1 MPGQRSKT
9 EMSDIVTY
17 LFGAA
22 AFMPHGYCLLW
33 RPDLVAIHAI
43 SDGLIAL
50 AYIAIPLM
58 IFDFLRKRPDIQGN
72 SRRIGYL
79 FIAFI
84 LACALTHLTA
94 LATLWWPIY
103 GAQGL
108 IKLVTAAVSVA
119 TAVVVWRVRPMLLAI
134 PSLQDLE
141 RANDMLKAENVEL
154 SDKVGRT
161 RREVKQINER
171 FETALTGSNI
181 SVFTQ
186 DKDLRYTWI
195 HNPRFGRKPEEI
207 LGCTDHDLMPEETAA
222 EMDEVKRQVLE
233 TGETAS
239 TYFAL
244 DSEETGTISLDL
256 IVHPTRNSSGDID
269 GVLCTA
275 IDMTEKSLYEI
286 RLSSLARQL
295 AEANRRFE
303 KALDGSLTTVFEQ
316 DLNLKYVH
324 VVNPSPGFKPDFFIG
339 KSDAEL
345 FPEES
350 QLKLIPA
357 KKKVLE
363 TGESAVIEFD
373 MDMNGVNRSYNMRIE
388 PARDKEGRITGLIG
402 ISIDLTHKRENER
415 QMHLVMRELT
425 HRSKNLLAVIQAMA
439 RQTAARSDNT
449 EDFVESFAA
458 RLQAMAASHDLL
470 VSQSWYGADLKELV
484 LAHLA
489 QSIDPG
495 SPQIEIKGDSHSITA
510 DAAQN
515 LGLALHELT
524 TNAAKYGA
532 LSVLGGKLSV
542 SWTTEDGK
550 IKLVWKESG
559 GPEVVPPKRNGFGKM
574 LLERLVGPALDGDV
588 TIEFAPEGVRC
599 VIEFPVRQANS

>member
-1 MPGQRSKT
+1 
-9 EMSDIVTY
+9 MSEIVSY

-43 SDGLIAL
+43 SDALIAL

-58 IFDFLRKRPDIQGN
+58 IFGFLRKRPDIQGN
-72 SRRIGYL
+72 SRKIGYL

-94 LATLWWPIY
+94 LVTLWWPIY

-108 IKLVTAAVSVA
+108 IKLVTALVSVA

-134 PSLQDLE
+134 PSLKDLE
-141 RANDMLKAENVEL
+141 RANDMLKAENLQL
-154 SDKVGRT
+154 SDKVGRS
-161 RREVKQINER
+161 RREIRRINER

-195 HNPRFGRKPEEI
+195 HNPRFGKEADDVI
-207 LGCTDHDLMPEETAA
+207 GCTDQDLLPEETAA
-222 EMDEVKRQVLE
+222 ELEPVKRQVLE

-256 IVHPTRNSSGDID
+256 IVHPTRDSSGNID

-275 IDMTEKSLYEI
+275 IDMTEKNLYEI
-286 RLSSLARQL
+286 RLASLASQL

-316 DLNLKYVH
+316 DLDLKYIH

-339 KSDAEL
+339 KSDDEL
-345 FPEES
+345 FPEED
-350 QLKLIPA
+350 QLKLIPV

-373 MDMNGVNRSYNMRIE
+373 MDMNGVNRSYNMRME
-388 PARDKEGRITGLIG
+388 PSRDKEGRITGLIG

-495 SPQIEIKGDSHSITA
+495 SPQIEIEGDPHSITA

-542 SWTTEDGK
+542 SWTTVDGR
-550 IKLVWKESG
+550 IRLVWKERG
-559 GPEVVPPKRNGFGKM
+559 GPEVVPPRRNGFGRM

-588 TIEFAPEGVRC
+588 TIDFAPEGVSC
-599 VIEFPVRQANS
+599 VIEFPVRKTSS

>member
-1 MPGQRSKT
+1 
-9 EMSDIVTY
+9 MSEIVSY

-22 AFMPHGYCLLW
+22 SFMPHGYCLLW

-43 SDGLIAL
+43 SDALIAL

-58 IFDFLRKRPDIQGN
+58 IFGFLRKRPDIQGN
-72 SRRIGYL
+72 SRKIGYL

-94 LATLWWPIY
+94 LVTLWWPIY

-108 IKLVTAAVSVA
+108 IKLVTALVSVA

-134 PSLQDLE
+134 PSLKDLE
-141 RANDMLKAENVEL
+141 RANDMLKAENLQL
-154 SDKVGRT
+154 SDKVGRS
-161 RREVKQINER
+161 RREIRRINER

-195 HNPRFGRKPEEI
+195 HNPRFGKEADDVI
-207 LGCTDHDLMPEETAA
+207 GCTDQDLLPEDTAA
-222 EMDEVKRQVLE
+222 ELEPVKRQVLE

-239 TYFAL
+239 TFFAL

-256 IVHPTRNSSGDID
+256 IVHPTRDSSGEID

-275 IDMTEKSLYEI
+275 IDMTEKNLYEI
-286 RLSSLARQL
+286 RLASLASQL

-316 DLNLKYVH
+316 DLDLKYIH

-339 KSDAEL
+339 KSDDEL
-345 FPEES
+345 FPEED
-350 QLKLIPA
+350 QLKLIPV

-373 MDMNGVNRSYNMRIE
+373 MDMNGVNRSYNMRME
-388 PARDKEGRITGLIG
+388 PSRDKEGRTTGLIG

-495 SPQIEIKGDSHSITA
+495 SPQIEIEGDPHSITA

-542 SWTTEDGK
+542 SWTTVDGR
-550 IKLVWKESG
+550 IRLVWKESG
-559 GPEVVPPKRNGFGKM
+559 GPEVVPPRRNGFGRM

-588 TIEFAPEGVRC
+588 SIDFAPEGVSC
-599 VIEFPVRQANS
+599 VIEFPVRKTSS

>member
-1 MPGQRSKT
+1 
-9 EMSDIVTY
+9 MSEIVSY

-22 AFMPHGYCLLW
+22 SFMPHGYCLLW

-43 SDGLIAL
+43 SDSLIAL

-58 IFDFLRKRPDIQGN
+58 IFGFLRKRPDIQGN
-72 SRRIGYL
+72 SRKIGYL

-94 LATLWWPIY
+94 LVTLWWPIY

-108 IKLVTAAVSVA
+108 IKLVTALVSVA

-134 PSLQDLE
+134 PSLKDLE
-141 RANDMLKAENVEL
+141 RANDVLKAENLQL
-154 SDKVGRT
+154 SDKVGRS
-161 RREVKQINER
+161 RREIRRINER

-195 HNPRFGRKPEEI
+195 HNPRFGKEADDVI
-207 LGCTDHDLMPEETAA
+207 GCTDQDLLPEETAA
-222 EMDEVKRQVLE
+222 ELEPVKRQVLE

-239 TYFAL
+239 TFFAL

-256 IVHPTRNSSGDID
+256 IVHPTRDSSGNID

-275 IDMTEKSLYEI
+275 IDMTEKNLYEI
-286 RLSSLARQL
+286 RLASLASQL

-316 DLNLKYVH
+316 DLDLKYIH

-339 KSDAEL
+339 KSDDEL
-345 FPEES
+345 FPEED
-350 QLKLIPA
+350 QLKLIPV

-373 MDMNGVNRSYNMRIE
+373 MDMNGVNRSYNMRME
-388 PARDKEGRITGLIG
+388 PSRDKEGRITGLIG

-495 SPQIEIKGDSHSITA
+495 SPQIEIEGDPHSITA

-542 SWTTEDGK
+542 SWTTVDGR
-550 IKLVWKESG
+550 IRLVWKERG
-559 GPEVVPPKRNGFGKM
+559 GPEVVPPRRNGFGRM

-588 TIEFAPEGVRC
+588 SIDFAPEGVSC
-599 VIEFPVRQANS
+599 VIEFPVRKTSS

>member
-1 MPGQRSKT
+1 
-9 EMSDIVTY
+9 MSEIVSY

-43 SDGLIAL
+43 SDALIAL

-58 IFDFLRKRPDIQGN
+58 IFGFLRKRPDIQGN
-72 SRRIGYL
+72 SRKIGYL

-94 LATLWWPIY
+94 LVTLWWPIY

-108 IKLVTAAVSVA
+108 IKLVTALVSVA

-134 PSLQDLE
+134 PSLKDLE
-141 RANDMLKAENVEL
+141 RANDMLKAENLQL
-154 SDKVGRT
+154 SDKVGRS
-161 RREVKQINER
+161 RREIRRINER

-195 HNPRFGRKPEEI
+195 HNPRFGMEADEVI
-207 LGCTDHDLMPEETAA
+207 GCTDQDLLPEETAA
-222 EMDEVKRQVLE
+222 ELEPVKRQVME

-244 DSEETGTISLDL
+244 DSEETGTVSLDL
-256 IVHPTRNSSGDID
+256 IVHPTRDSSGEID

-275 IDMTEKSLYEI
+275 IDMTEKNLYEI
-286 RLSSLARQL
+286 RLASLASQL

-316 DLNLKYVH
+316 DLDLKYIH

-339 KSDAEL
+339 KSDDEL
-345 FPEES
+345 FPEED
-350 QLKLIPA
+350 QLKLIPV

-373 MDMNGVNRSYNMRIE
+373 MDMNGVNRSYNMRME
-388 PARDKEGRITGLIG
+388 PSRDKEGRITGLIG

-449 EDFVESFAA
+449 EEFVESFAA

-495 SPQIEIKGDSHSITA
+495 SPQIEIVGDPHSITA

-542 SWTTEDGK
+542 SWTTVDGR
-550 IKLVWKESG
+550 IRLVWKERG
-559 GPEVVPPKRNGFGKM
+559 GPEVVPPRRNGFGRM

-588 TIEFAPEGVRC
+588 TIDFAPEGVSC
-599 VIEFPVRQANS
+599 VIEFPVRKTTS

>member
-1 MPGQRSKT
+1 
-9 EMSDIVTY
+9 MSEIVSY

-22 AFMPHGYCLLW
+22 SFMPHGYCLLW

-43 SDGLIAL
+43 SDALIAL

-58 IFDFLRKRPDIQGN
+58 IFGFLRKRPDIQGN
-72 SRRIGYL
+72 SRKIGYL

-94 LATLWWPIY
+94 LVTLWWPIY

-108 IKLVTAAVSVA
+108 IKLVTALVSVA

-134 PSLQDLE
+134 PSLKDLE
-141 RANDMLKAENVEL
+141 RANDMLKAENLQL
-154 SDKVGRT
+154 SDKVGRS
-161 RREVKQINER
+161 RREIRRINER

-195 HNPRFGRKPEEI
+195 HNPRFGKEADDVI
-207 LGCTDHDLMPEETAA
+207 GCTDQDLLPEETAA
-222 EMDEVKRQVLE
+222 ELEPVKRQVLE

-239 TYFAL
+239 TFFAL

-256 IVHPTRNSSGDID
+256 IVHPTRDSSGEID

-275 IDMTEKSLYEI
+275 IDMTEKNLYEI
-286 RLSSLARQL
+286 RLASLASQL

-316 DLNLKYVH
+316 DLDLKYIH

-339 KSDAEL
+339 KSDDEL
-345 FPEES
+345 FPEED
-350 QLKLIPA
+350 QLKLIPV

-373 MDMNGVNRSYNMRIE
+373 MDMNGVNRSYNMRME
-388 PARDKEGRITGLIG
+388 PSRDKEGRTTGLIG

-495 SPQIEIKGDSHSITA
+495 SPQIEIEGDPHSITA

-542 SWTTEDGK
+542 SWTTVDGR
-550 IKLVWKESG
+550 IRLVWKESG
-559 GPEVVPPKRNGFGKM
+559 GPEVVPPRRNGFGRM

-588 TIEFAPEGVRC
+588 SIDFAPEGVSC
-599 VIEFPVRQANS
+599 VIEFPVRKTSS

>member
-1 MPGQRSKT
+1 
-9 EMSDIVTY
+9 MSEIVSY

-43 SDGLIAL
+43 SDALIAL

-58 IFDFLRKRPDIQGN
+58 IFGFLRKRPDIQGN
-72 SRRIGYL
+72 SRKIGYL

-94 LATLWWPIY
+94 LVTLWWPIY

-108 IKLVTAAVSVA
+108 IKLVTALVSVA

-134 PSLQDLE
+134 PSLKDLE
-141 RANDMLKAENVEL
+141 RANDVLKAENLQL
-154 SDKVGRT
+154 SDKVGRS
-161 RREVKQINER
+161 RREIRRINER

-195 HNPRFGRKPEEI
+195 HNPRFGKEADDVI
-207 LGCTDHDLMPEETAA
+207 GCTDQDLLPEETAA
-222 EMDEVKRQVLE
+222 ELEPVKRRVLE

-256 IVHPTRNSSGDID
+256 IVHPTRDSSGEID

-275 IDMTEKSLYEI
+275 IDMTEKNLYEI
-286 RLSSLARQL
+286 RLASLASQL

-316 DLNLKYVH
+316 DLDLKYIH

-339 KSDAEL
+339 KSDDEL
-345 FPEES
+345 FPEED
-350 QLKLIPA
+350 QLKLIPV

-373 MDMNGVNRSYNMRIE
+373 MDMNGVNRSYNMRME
-388 PARDKEGRITGLIG
+388 PSRDKEGRIAGLIG

-495 SPQIEIKGDSHSITA
+495 SPQIEIEGDPHSITA

-542 SWTTEDGK
+542 SWTTVDGR
-550 IKLVWKESG
+550 IRLVWKESG
-559 GPEVVPPKRNGFGKM
+559 GPEVVPPRRNGFGRM

-588 TIEFAPEGVRC
+588 SIDFAPEGVSC
-599 VIEFPVRQANS
+599 VIEFPVRKTSS

>member
-1 MPGQRSKT
+1 
-9 EMSDIVTY
+9 MSEIVTY

-22 AFMPHGYCLLW
+22 SFMPHGYCLLW
-33 RPDLVAIHAI
+33 RPDLVAMHAI
-43 SDGLIAL
+43 SDALIAL

-58 IFDFLRKRPDIQGN
+58 ILDFLRKRPDIQGN
-72 SRRIGYL
+72 SRKVGYL

-84 LACALTHLTA
+84 LACALTHLTT
-94 LATLWWPIY
+94 LATLWWPVY

-108 IKLVTAAVSVA
+108 IKLVTALISVA
-119 TAVVVWRVRPMLLAI
+119 TAVVVWRLRPMLLAI

-141 RANDMLKAENVEL
+141 EANDLLKAENVQL
-154 SDKVGRT
+154 SNKVGRS
-161 RREVKQINER
+161 RQEVKRINER

-195 HNPRFGRKPEEI
+195 HNPRFGQNAEDMI
-207 LGCTDHDLMPEETAA
+207 GCGDKDLLPEETAA
-222 EMDEVKRQVLE
+222 ELEPVKRQVMA

-256 IVHPTRNSSGDID
+256 IVHPTRDGDGQID

-275 IDMTEKSLYEI
+275 IDMTEKNLYEI
-286 RLSSLARQL
+286 RLASLASQL

-316 DLNLKYVH
+316 DLDLKYTH
-324 VVNPSPGFKPDFFIG
+324 VINPSPGFKPDFFIG

-345 FPEES
+345 FPEED
-350 QLKLIPA
+350 QLKLIPV

-373 MDMNGVNRSYNMRIE
+373 MDMKGVNRSYNMRME
-388 PARDKEGRITGLIG
+388 ASRDKDGRIAGLIG
-402 ISIDLTHKRENER
+402 ISVDLTHKRENER

-495 SPQIEIKGDSHSITA
+495 SPQIDIKGDPHSITA

-542 SWTTEDGK
+542 SWITEDGK
-550 IKLVWKESG
+550 IRLIWKESG
-559 GPEVVPPKRNGFGKM
+559 GPEVVPPKRNGFGRM
-574 LLERLVGPALDGDV
+574 LLERLVGPALDGEV

-599 VIEFPVRQANS
+599 VIEFPARQTGL

>member
-1 MPGQRSKT
+1 
-9 EMSDIVTY
+9 MSEIVSY

-22 AFMPHGYCLLW
+22 SFMPHGYCLLW

-43 SDGLIAL
+43 SDALIAF

-58 IFDFLRKRPDIQGN
+58 IFGFLRKRPDIQGN
-72 SRRIGYL
+72 SRKIGYL

-94 LATLWWPIY
+94 LVTLWWPIY

-108 IKLVTAAVSVA
+108 IKLVTALVSVA

-134 PSLQDLE
+134 PSLKDLE
-141 RANDMLKAENVEL
+141 RANDVLKAENLQL
-154 SDKVGRT
+154 SDKVGRS
-161 RREVKQINER
+161 RREIRRINER

-195 HNPRFGRKPEEI
+195 HNPRFGKEADDVI
-207 LGCTDHDLMPEETAA
+207 GCTDQDLLPEETAA
-222 EMDEVKRQVLE
+222 ELEPVKRQVLE

-239 TYFAL
+239 TFFAL

-256 IVHPTRNSSGDID
+256 IVHPTRDSSGNID

-275 IDMTEKSLYEI
+275 IDMTEKNLYEI
-286 RLSSLARQL
+286 RLASLASQL

-316 DLNLKYVH
+316 DLDLKYIH

-339 KSDAEL
+339 KSDDEL
-345 FPEES
+345 FPEED
-350 QLKLIPA
+350 QLKLIPV

-373 MDMNGVNRSYNMRIE
+373 MDMNGVNRSYNMRME
-388 PARDKEGRITGLIG
+388 PSRDKEGRITGLIG

-449 EDFVESFAA
+449 EEFVESFAA

-495 SPQIEIKGDSHSITA
+495 SPQIEIEGDPHSITA

-542 SWTTEDGK
+542 SWTTVDGK
-550 IKLVWKESG
+550 IRLVWKERG
-559 GPEVVPPKRNGFGKM
+559 GPEVVPPRRNGFGRM

-588 TIEFAPEGVRC
+588 SIDFAPEGVSC
-599 VIEFPVRQANS
+599 VIEFPVRKTSS

>member
-1 MPGQRSKT
+1 
-9 EMSDIVTY
+9 MSEIVSY

-43 SDGLIAL
+43 SDALIAL

-58 IFDFLRKRPDIQGN
+58 IFAFLRKRPDIQGN
-72 SRRIGYL
+72 SRKIGYL

-94 LATLWWPIY
+94 LVTLWWPIY

-108 IKLVTAAVSVA
+108 IKLVTALVSVA

-134 PSLQDLE
+134 PSLKDLE
-141 RANDMLKAENVEL
+141 RANDMLKAENLQL
-154 SDKVGRT
+154 SDKVGRS
-161 RREVKQINER
+161 RREIRRINER

-195 HNPRFGRKPEEI
+195 HNPRFGKEADDVI
-207 LGCTDHDLMPEETAA
+207 GCTDQDLLPEETAA
-222 EMDEVKRQVLE
+222 ELEPVKRQVME

-244 DSEETGTISLDL
+244 DSEETGTVSLDL
-256 IVHPTRNSSGDID
+256 IVHPTRDSSGEID

-275 IDMTEKSLYEI
+275 IDMTEKNLYEI
-286 RLSSLARQL
+286 RLASLASQL

-316 DLNLKYVH
+316 DLDLKYIH

-339 KSDAEL
+339 KSDDEL
-345 FPEES
+345 FPEED
-350 QLKLIPA
+350 QLKLIPV

-373 MDMNGVNRSYNMRIE
+373 MDMNGVNRSYNMRME
-388 PARDKEGRITGLIG
+388 PSRDKEGRIAGLIG

-449 EDFVESFAA
+449 EEFVESFAA

-495 SPQIEIKGDSHSITA
+495 SPQIEIVGDPHSITA

-542 SWTTEDGK
+542 SWTTVDGR
-550 IKLVWKESG
+550 IRLVWKERG
-559 GPEVVPPKRNGFGKM
+559 GPEVVPPRRNGFGRM

-588 TIEFAPEGVRC
+588 TIDFAPEGVSC
-599 VIEFPVRQANS
+599 VIEFPVRKTTS

>member
-1 MPGQRSKT
+1 
-9 EMSDIVTY
+9 MSEIVSY

-43 SDGLIAL
+43 SDALIAL

-58 IFDFLRKRPDIQGN
+58 IFGFLRKRPDIQGN
-72 SRRIGYL
+72 SRKIGYL

-94 LATLWWPIY
+94 LVTLWWPIY

-108 IKLVTAAVSVA
+108 IKLVTALVSVA

-134 PSLQDLE
+134 PSLKDLE
-141 RANDMLKAENVEL
+141 RANDMLKAENLQL
-154 SDKVGRT
+154 SDKVGRS
-161 RREVKQINER
+161 RREIRRINER

-195 HNPRFGRKPEEI
+195 HNPRFGMEADEVI
-207 LGCTDHDLMPEETAA
+207 GCTDQDLLPEETAA
-222 EMDEVKRQVLE
+222 ELEPVKRQVME

-244 DSEETGTISLDL
+244 DSEETGTVSLDL
-256 IVHPTRNSSGDID
+256 IVHPTRDSSGEID

-275 IDMTEKSLYEI
+275 IDMTEKNLYEI
-286 RLSSLARQL
+286 RLASLASQL

-316 DLNLKYVH
+316 DLDLKYIH

-339 KSDAEL
+339 KSDDEL
-345 FPEES
+345 FPEED
-350 QLKLIPA
+350 QLKLIPV

-373 MDMNGVNRSYNMRIE
+373 MDMNGVNRSYNMRME
-388 PARDKEGRITGLIG
+388 PSRDKEGRIAGLIG

-495 SPQIEIKGDSHSITA
+495 SPQIEIEGDPHSITA

-542 SWTTEDGK
+542 SWTTVDGR
-550 IKLVWKESG
+550 IRLVWKESG
-559 GPEVVPPKRNGFGKM
+559 GPEVVPPRRNGFGRM

-588 TIEFAPEGVRC
+588 TIDFAPEGVSC
-599 VIEFPVRQANS
+599 VVEFPVRKTSS

>member
-1 MPGQRSKT
+1 
-9 EMSDIVTY
+9 MSEIVSY

-33 RPDLVAIHAI
+33 RPDLVAIHAT
-43 SDGLIAL
+43 SDALIAL

-58 IFDFLRKRPDIQGN
+58 IFGFLRKRPDIQGN
-72 SRRIGYL
+72 SRKIGYL

-94 LATLWWPIY
+94 LVTLWWPIY

-108 IKLVTAAVSVA
+108 IKLVTALVSVA

-134 PSLQDLE
+134 PSLKDLE
-141 RANDMLKAENVEL
+141 RANDMLKAENLQL
-154 SDKVGRT
+154 SDKVGRS
-161 RREVKQINER
+161 RREIRRINER

-195 HNPRFGRKPEEI
+195 HNPRFGKEADEVI
-207 LGCTDHDLMPEETAA
+207 GSTDHDLLPEETAA
-222 EMDEVKRQVLE
+222 ELEPVKRQVME

-244 DSEETGTISLDL
+244 DSEETGTVSLDL
-256 IVHPTRNSSGDID
+256 IVHPTRDSSGEID

-275 IDMTEKSLYEI
+275 IDMTEKNLYEI
-286 RLSSLARQL
+286 RLASLASQL

-316 DLNLKYVH
+316 DLDLKYIH

-339 KSDAEL
+339 KSDDEL
-345 FPEES
+345 FPEED
-350 QLKLIPA
+350 QLKLIPV

-373 MDMNGVNRSYNMRIE
+373 MDMNGVNRSYNMRME
-388 PARDKEGRITGLIG
+388 PSRDKEGRITGLIG

-449 EDFVESFAA
+449 EEFVESFAA

-495 SPQIEIKGDSHSITA
+495 SPQIEIVGDPHSITA

-542 SWTTEDGK
+542 SWTTVDGR
-550 IKLVWKESG
+550 IRLVWKERG
-559 GPEVVPPKRNGFGKM
+559 GPEVVPPRRNGFGRM

-588 TIEFAPEGVRC
+588 TIDFAPEGVSC
-599 VIEFPVRQANS
+599 VIEFPVRKTTS

>member
-1 MPGQRSKT
+1 
-9 EMSDIVTY
+9 MSEIVSY

-22 AFMPHGYCLLW
+22 SFMPHGYCLLW

-43 SDGLIAL
+43 SDALIAL

-58 IFDFLRKRPDIQGN
+58 IFGFLRKRPDIQGN
-72 SRRIGYL
+72 SRKIGYL

-94 LATLWWPIY
+94 LVTLWWPIY

-108 IKLVTAAVSVA
+108 IKLVTALVSVA

-134 PSLQDLE
+134 PSLKDLE
-141 RANDMLKAENVEL
+141 RANDVLKAENLQL
-154 SDKVGRT
+154 SDKVGRS
-161 RREVKQINER
+161 RREIRRINER
-171 FETALTGSNI
+171 FETALTGSSI

-195 HNPRFGRKPEEI
+195 HNPRFGKEADDVI
-207 LGCTDHDLMPEETAA
+207 GCTDQDLLPEETAA
-222 EMDEVKRQVLE
+222 ELEPVKRQVLE

-239 TYFAL
+239 TFFAL

-256 IVHPTRNSSGDID
+256 IVHPTRDSSGNID

-275 IDMTEKSLYEI
+275 IDMTEKNLYEI
-286 RLSSLARQL
+286 RLASLASQL

-316 DLNLKYVH
+316 DLDLKYIH

-339 KSDAEL
+339 KSDDEL
-345 FPEES
+345 FPEED
-350 QLKLIPA
+350 QLKLIPV

-373 MDMNGVNRSYNMRIE
+373 MDMNGVNRSYNMRME
-388 PARDKEGRITGLIG
+388 PSRDKEGRITGLIG

-495 SPQIEIKGDSHSITA
+495 SPQIEIEGDPHSITA

-542 SWTTEDGK
+542 SWTTVDGR
-550 IKLVWKESG
+550 IRLVWKESG
-559 GPEVVPPKRNGFGKM
+559 GPEVVPPRRNGFGRM

-588 TIEFAPEGVRC
+588 TIDFAPEGVSC
-599 VIEFPVRQANS
+599 VIEFPVRKTSS

>member
-1 MPGQRSKT
+1 
-9 EMSDIVTY
+9 MSEIVSY

-43 SDGLIAL
+43 SDALIAL

-58 IFDFLRKRPDIQGN
+58 IFGFLRKRLDIQGN
-72 SRRIGYL
+72 SRKIGYL

-94 LATLWWPIY
+94 LVTLWWPIY

-108 IKLVTAAVSVA
+108 IKLLTALVSVA

-134 PSLQDLE
+134 PSLKDLE
-141 RANDMLKAENVEL
+141 RANDMLKAENLQL
-154 SDKVGRT
+154 SDKVGRS
-161 RREVKQINER
+161 RREIRRINER

-195 HNPRFGRKPEEI
+195 HNPRFGKEADEVI
-207 LGCTDHDLMPEETAA
+207 GCTDQDLLPEETAA
-222 EMDEVKRQVLE
+222 ELEPVKRQVME

-244 DSEETGTISLDL
+244 DSEETGTVSLDL
-256 IVHPTRNSSGDID
+256 IVHPTRDSSGEID

-275 IDMTEKSLYEI
+275 IDMTEKNLYEI
-286 RLSSLARQL
+286 RLASLASQL

-316 DLNLKYVH
+316 DLDLKYIH

-339 KSDAEL
+339 KSDDEL
-345 FPEES
+345 FPEED
-350 QLKLIPA
+350 QLKLIPV

-373 MDMNGVNRSYNMRIE
+373 MDMNGVNRSYNMRME
-388 PARDKEGRITGLIG
+388 PSRDKEGRIAGLIG

-449 EDFVESFAA
+449 EEFVESFAA

-495 SPQIEIKGDSHSITA
+495 SPQIEIEGDPHSITA

-542 SWTTEDGK
+542 SWTTVDGK
-550 IKLVWKESG
+550 IRLVWKERG
-559 GPEVVPPKRNGFGKM
+559 GPEVVPPRRNGFGRM

-588 TIEFAPEGVRC
+588 NIDFAPEGVSC
-599 VIEFPVRQANS
+599 VIEFPVRKTTS

>member
-1 MPGQRSKT
+1 
-9 EMSDIVTY
+9 MSEIVSY

-22 AFMPHGYCLLW
+22 TFMPHGYCLLW

-43 SDGLIAL
+43 SDALIAL

-58 IFDFLRKRPDIQGN
+58 IFGFLRKRPDIQGN
-72 SRRIGYL
+72 SRKIGYL

-94 LATLWWPIY
+94 LVTLWWPIY

-108 IKLVTAAVSVA
+108 IKLVTALVSVA

-134 PSLQDLE
+134 PSLKDLE
-141 RANDMLKAENVEL
+141 RANDMLKAENLQL
-154 SDKVGRT
+154 SDKVGRS
-161 RREVKQINER
+161 RREIRRINER

-195 HNPRFGRKPEEI
+195 HNPRFGKEADDVI
-207 LGCTDHDLMPEETAA
+207 GCTDQDLLPEETAA
-222 EMDEVKRQVLE
+222 ELEPVKRQVME

-244 DSEETGTISLDL
+244 DSEETGTVSLDL
-256 IVHPTRNSSGDID
+256 IVHPTRDSSGEID

-275 IDMTEKSLYEI
+275 IDMTEKNLYEI
-286 RLSSLARQL
+286 RLASLASQL

-316 DLNLKYVH
+316 DLDLKYIH

-339 KSDAEL
+339 KSDDEL
-345 FPEES
+345 FPEED
-350 QLKLIPA
+350 QLKLIPV

-373 MDMNGVNRSYNMRIE
+373 MDMNGVNRSYNMRME
-388 PARDKEGRITGLIG
+388 PSRDKEGRIAGLIG

-449 EDFVESFAA
+449 EEFVESFAA

-495 SPQIEIKGDSHSITA
+495 SPQIEIEGDPHSITA

-542 SWTTEDGK
+542 SWTTVDGK
-550 IKLVWKESG
+550 IRLVWKERG
-559 GPEVVPPKRNGFGKM
+559 GPEVVPPRRNGFGRM

-588 TIEFAPEGVRC
+588 TIDFAPEGVSC
-599 VIEFPVRQANS
+599 VIEFPVRKTTS

>member
-1 MPGQRSKT
+1 
-9 EMSDIVTY
+9 MSEIVSY

-22 AFMPHGYCLLW
+22 SFMPHGYCLLW
-33 RPDLVAIHAI
+33 RPDLVVIHAI
-43 SDGLIAL
+43 SDALIAL
-50 AYIAIPLM
+50 AYIAIPVM
-58 IFDFLRKRPDIQGN
+58 IFAFLRKRPDIQGN
-72 SRRIGYL
+72 SRKIGYL

-94 LATLWWPIY
+94 LVTLWWPIY

-108 IKLVTAAVSVA
+108 IKLVTALVSVA

-134 PSLQDLE
+134 PSLKDLE
-141 RANDMLKAENVEL
+141 RANDVLKAENLQL
-154 SDKVGRT
+154 SDKVGRS
-161 RREVKQINER
+161 RREIRRINER

-195 HNPRFGRKPEEI
+195 HNPRFGKEADDVI
-207 LGCTDHDLMPEETAA
+207 GCTDQDLLPEETAA
-222 EMDEVKRQVLE
+222 ELEPVKRQVLE

-239 TYFAL
+239 TFFAL

-256 IVHPTRNSSGDID
+256 IVHPTRDSSGNID

-275 IDMTEKSLYEI
+275 IDMTEKNLYEI
-286 RLSSLARQL
+286 RLASLASQL

-316 DLNLKYVH
+316 DLDLKYIH

-339 KSDAEL
+339 KSDDEL
-345 FPEES
+345 FPEED
-350 QLKLIPA
+350 QLKLIPV

-373 MDMNGVNRSYNMRIE
+373 MDMNGVNRSYNMRME
-388 PARDKEGRITGLIG
+388 PSRDKEGRITGLIG

-495 SPQIEIKGDSHSITA
+495 SPQIEIEGDPHSITA

-542 SWTTEDGK
+542 SWTTVDGR
-550 IKLVWKESG
+550 IRLVWKERG
-559 GPEVVPPKRNGFGKM
+559 GPEVVPPRRNGFGRM

-588 TIEFAPEGVRC
+588 NIDFAPEGVSC
-599 VIEFPVRQANS
+599 VIEFPVRKTTS

>member
-1 MPGQRSKT
+1 
-9 EMSDIVTY
+9 MSEIVSY

-43 SDGLIAL
+43 SDALIAL

-58 IFDFLRKRPDIQGN
+58 IFGFLRKRPDIQGN
-72 SRRIGYL
+72 SRKIGYL

-94 LATLWWPIY
+94 LVTLWWPIY

-108 IKLVTAAVSVA
+108 IKLVTALVSVA

-134 PSLQDLE
+134 PSLKDLE
-141 RANDMLKAENVEL
+141 RANDMLKAENLQL
-154 SDKVGRT
+154 SDKVGRS
-161 RREVKQINER
+161 RREIRRINER

-195 HNPRFGRKPEEI
+195 HNPRFGMEADEVI
-207 LGCTDHDLMPEETAA
+207 GCTDQDLLPEETAA
-222 EMDEVKRQVLE
+222 ELEPVKRQVME

-244 DSEETGTISLDL
+244 DSEETGTVSLDL
-256 IVHPTRNSSGDID
+256 IVHPTRDSSGEID

-275 IDMTEKSLYEI
+275 IDMTEKNLYEI
-286 RLSSLARQL
+286 RLASLASQL

-316 DLNLKYVH
+316 DLDLKYIH

-339 KSDAEL
+339 KSDDEL
-345 FPEES
+345 FPEED
-350 QLKLIPA
+350 QLKLIPV

-373 MDMNGVNRSYNMRIE
+373 MDMNGVNRSYNMRME
-388 PARDKEGRITGLIG
+388 PSRDKEGRITGLIG

-449 EDFVESFAA
+449 EEFVESFAA

-495 SPQIEIKGDSHSITA
+495 SPQIEIVGDPHSITA

-542 SWTTEDGK
+542 SWTTVDGR
-550 IKLVWKESG
+550 IRLVWKERS
-559 GPEVVPPKRNGFGKM
+559 GPEVVPPRRNGFGRM

-588 TIEFAPEGVRC
+588 TIDFAPEGVSC
-599 VIEFPVRQANS
+599 VIEFPVRKTTS

>member
-1 MPGQRSKT
+1 
-9 EMSDIVTY
+9 MSEIVSY

-43 SDGLIAL
+43 SDALIAL

-58 IFDFLRKRPDIQGN
+58 IFGFLRKRPDIQGN
-72 SRRIGYL
+72 SRKIGYL

-94 LATLWWPIY
+94 LVTLWWPIY

-108 IKLVTAAVSVA
+108 IKLVTALVSVA

-134 PSLQDLE
+134 PSLKDLE
-141 RANDMLKAENVEL
+141 RANDMLKAENLQL
-154 SDKVGRT
+154 SDKVGRS
-161 RREVKQINER
+161 RREIRRINER

-195 HNPRFGRKPEEI
+195 HNPRFGKEADEVI
-207 LGCTDHDLMPEETAA
+207 GCTDQDLLPEETAA
-222 EMDEVKRQVLE
+222 ELEPVKRQVLE

-239 TYFAL
+239 TFFAL

-256 IVHPTRNSSGDID
+256 IVHPTRDSSGNID

-275 IDMTEKSLYEI
+275 IDMTEKNLYEI
-286 RLSSLARQL
+286 RLASLASQL

-316 DLNLKYVH
+316 DLDLKYIH

-339 KSDAEL
+339 KSDDEL
-345 FPEES
+345 FPEED
-350 QLKLIPA
+350 QLKLIPV

-373 MDMNGVNRSYNMRIE
+373 MDMNGVNRSYNMRME
-388 PARDKEGRITGLIG
+388 PSRDKEGRITGLIG

-449 EDFVESFAA
+449 EEFVESFAA

-495 SPQIEIKGDSHSITA
+495 SPQIEIEGDPHSITA

-542 SWTTEDGK
+542 SWTTVDGK
-550 IKLVWKESG
+550 IRLVWKERG
-559 GPEVVPPKRNGFGKM
+559 GPEVVPPRRNGFGRM

-588 TIEFAPEGVRC
+588 NIDFAPEGVSC
-599 VIEFPVRQANS
+599 VIEFPVRKTTS

>member
-1 MPGQRSKT
+1 
-9 EMSDIVTY
+9 MSEIVSY

-22 AFMPHGYCLLW
+22 SFMPHGYCLLW

-43 SDGLIAL
+43 SDSLIAL

-58 IFDFLRKRPDIQGN
+58 IFGFLRKRPDIQGN
-72 SRRIGYL
+72 SRKIGYL

-94 LATLWWPIY
+94 LVTLWWPIY

-108 IKLVTAAVSVA
+108 IKLVTALVSVA

-134 PSLQDLE
+134 PSLKDLE
-141 RANDMLKAENVEL
+141 RANDVLKTENLQL
-154 SDKVGRT
+154 SDKVGRS
-161 RREVKQINER
+161 RREIRRINER

-195 HNPRFGRKPEEI
+195 HNPRFGKEADDVI
-207 LGCTDHDLMPEETAA
+207 GCTDQDLLPEETAA
-222 EMDEVKRQVLE
+222 ELEPVKRQVLE

-239 TYFAL
+239 TFFAL

-256 IVHPTRNSSGDID
+256 IVHPTRDSSGNID

-275 IDMTEKSLYEI
+275 IDMTEKNLYEI
-286 RLSSLARQL
+286 RLASLASQL

-316 DLNLKYVH
+316 DLDLKYIH

-339 KSDAEL
+339 KSDDEL
-345 FPEES
+345 FPEED
-350 QLKLIPA
+350 QLKLIPV

-373 MDMNGVNRSYNMRIE
+373 MDMNGVNRSYNMRME
-388 PARDKEGRITGLIG
+388 PSRDKEGRITGLIG

-495 SPQIEIKGDSHSITA
+495 SPQIEIEGDPHSITA

-542 SWTTEDGK
+542 SWTTVDGR
-550 IKLVWKESG
+550 IRLVWKESG
-559 GPEVVPPKRNGFGKM
+559 GPEVVPPRRNGFGRM

-588 TIEFAPEGVRC
+588 TIDFAPEGVSC
-599 VIEFPVRQANS
+599 VIEFPVRKTSS

>member
-1 MPGQRSKT
+1 
-9 EMSDIVTY
+9 MSEIVSY

-43 SDGLIAL
+43 SDALIAL

-58 IFDFLRKRPDIQGN
+58 IFGFLRKRPDIQGN
-72 SRRIGYL
+72 SRKIGYL

-94 LATLWWPIY
+94 LVTLWWPIY

-108 IKLVTAAVSVA
+108 IKLVTALVSVA

-134 PSLQDLE
+134 PSLKDLE
-141 RANDMLKAENVEL
+141 RANDMLKAENLQL
-154 SDKVGRT
+154 SDKVGRS
-161 RREVKQINER
+161 RREIRRINER

-195 HNPRFGRKPEEI
+195 HNPRFGKEADDVI
-207 LGCTDHDLMPEETAA
+207 GCTDQDLLPEETAA
-222 EMDEVKRQVLE
+222 ELEPVKRQVME

-244 DSEETGTISLDL
+244 DSEETGTVSLDL
-256 IVHPTRNSSGDID
+256 IVHPTRDSSGEID

-275 IDMTEKSLYEI
+275 IDMTEKNLYEI
-286 RLSSLARQL
+286 RLASLASQL

-316 DLNLKYVH
+316 DLDLKYIH

-339 KSDAEL
+339 KSDDEL
-345 FPEES
+345 FPEED
-350 QLKLIPA
+350 QLKLIPV

-373 MDMNGVNRSYNMRIE
+373 MDMNGVNRSYNMRME
-388 PARDKEGRITGLIG
+388 PSRDKEGRITGLIG

-449 EDFVESFAA
+449 EEFVESFAA

-495 SPQIEIKGDSHSITA
+495 SPQIEIEGDPHSITA

-542 SWTTEDGK
+542 SWTTVDGK
-550 IKLVWKESG
+550 IRLVWKERG
-559 GPEVVPPKRNGFGKM
+559 GPEVVPPRRNGFGRM

-588 TIEFAPEGVRC
+588 NIDFAPEGVSC
-599 VIEFPVRQANS
+599 VIEFPVRKTTS

>member
-1 MPGQRSKT
+1 
-9 EMSDIVTY
+9 MSEIVSY

-43 SDGLIAL
+43 SDALIAL

-58 IFDFLRKRPDIQGN
+58 IFGFLRKRPDIQGN
-72 SRRIGYL
+72 SRKIGYL

-94 LATLWWPIY
+94 LVTLWWPIY

-108 IKLVTAAVSVA
+108 IKLVTALVSVA

-134 PSLQDLE
+134 PSLKDLE
-141 RANDMLKAENVEL
+141 RANDVLKAENLQL
-154 SDKVGRT
+154 SDKVGRS
-161 RREVKQINER
+161 RREIRRINER

-195 HNPRFGRKPEEI
+195 HNPRFGKEADDVI
-207 LGCTDHDLMPEETAA
+207 GCTDQDLLPEETAA
-222 EMDEVKRQVLE
+222 ELEPVKRRVLE

-256 IVHPTRNSSGDID
+256 IVHPTRDSSGEID

-275 IDMTEKSLYEI
+275 IDMTEKNLYEI
-286 RLSSLARQL
+286 RLASLASQL

-316 DLNLKYVH
+316 DLDLKYIH

-339 KSDAEL
+339 KSDDEL
-345 FPEES
+345 FPEED
-350 QLKLIPA
+350 QLKLIPV

-373 MDMNGVNRSYNMRIE
+373 MDMNGVNRSYNMRME
-388 PARDKEGRITGLIG
+388 PSRDKEGRIAGLIG
-402 ISIDLTHKRENER
+402 ISVDLTHKRENER

-495 SPQIEIKGDSHSITA
+495 SPQIEIEGDPHSITA

-542 SWTTEDGK
+542 SWTTVDGR
-550 IKLVWKESG
+550 IRLVWKESG
-559 GPEVVPPKRNGFGKM
+559 GPEVVPPRRNGFGRM

-588 TIEFAPEGVRC
+588 SIDFAPEGVSC
-599 VIEFPVRQANS
+599 VIEFPVRKTSS

>member
-1 MPGQRSKT
+1 
-9 EMSDIVTY
+9 MSEIVSY

-43 SDGLIAL
+43 SDALIAL

-58 IFDFLRKRPDIQGN
+58 IFGFLRKRPDIQGN
-72 SRRIGYL
+72 SRKIGYL

-94 LATLWWPIY
+94 LVTLWWPIY

-108 IKLVTAAVSVA
+108 IKLVTALVSVA

-134 PSLQDLE
+134 PSLKDLE
-141 RANDMLKAENVEL
+141 RANDVLKAENLQL
-154 SDKVGRT
+154 SDKVGRS
-161 RREVKQINER
+161 RREIRRINER

-195 HNPRFGRKPEEI
+195 HNPRFGKEADDVI
-207 LGCTDHDLMPEETAA
+207 GCTDQDLLPEETAA
-222 EMDEVKRQVLE
+222 ELEPVKRQVLE

-239 TYFAL
+239 TFFAL

-256 IVHPTRNSSGDID
+256 IVHPTRDSSGEID

-275 IDMTEKSLYEI
+275 IDMTEKNLYEI
-286 RLSSLARQL
+286 RLASLASQL

-316 DLNLKYVH
+316 DLDLKYIH

-339 KSDAEL
+339 KSDDEL
-345 FPEES
+345 FPEED
-350 QLKLIPA
+350 QLKLIPV

-373 MDMNGVNRSYNMRIE
+373 MDMNGVNRSYNMRME
-388 PARDKEGRITGLIG
+388 PSRDKEGRITGLIG

-495 SPQIEIKGDSHSITA
+495 SPQIEIEGDPHSITA

-542 SWTTEDGK
+542 SWTTVDGR
-550 IKLVWKESG
+550 IRLVWKESG
-559 GPEVVPPKRNGFGKM
+559 GPEVVPPRRNGFGRM

-588 TIEFAPEGVRC
+588 TIDFAPEGVSC
-599 VIEFPVRQANS
+599 VIEFPVRKTSS

>member
-1 MPGQRSKT
+1 
-9 EMSDIVTY
+9 MSEIVSY

-22 AFMPHGYCLLW
+22 SFMPHGYCLLW

-43 SDGLIAL
+43 SDALIAL

-58 IFDFLRKRPDIQGN
+58 IFGFLRKRPDIQGN
-72 SRRIGYL
+72 SRKIGYL

-94 LATLWWPIY
+94 LVTLWWPIY

-108 IKLVTAAVSVA
+108 IKLVTALVSVA

-134 PSLQDLE
+134 PSLKDLE
-141 RANDMLKAENVEL
+141 RANDVLKAENLQL
-154 SDKVGRT
+154 SDKVGRS
-161 RREVKQINER
+161 RREIRRINER

-195 HNPRFGRKPEEI
+195 HNPRFGKEADDVI
-207 LGCTDHDLMPEETAA
+207 GCTDQDLLPEETAA
-222 EMDEVKRQVLE
+222 ELEPVKRQVLE

-244 DSEETGTISLDL
+244 DSEETGTVSLDL
-256 IVHPTRNSSGDID
+256 IVHPTRDSSGEID

-275 IDMTEKSLYEI
+275 IDMTEKNLYEI
-286 RLSSLARQL
+286 RLASLASQL
-295 AEANRRFE
+295 AEANRRYE

-316 DLNLKYVH
+316 DLDLKYIH

-339 KSDAEL
+339 KSDDEL
-345 FPEES
+345 FPEED
-350 QLKLIPA
+350 QLKLIPV

-373 MDMNGVNRSYNMRIE
+373 MDMNGVNRSYNMRME
-388 PARDKEGRITGLIG
+388 PSRDKEGRITGLIG

-495 SPQIEIKGDSHSITA
+495 SPQIEIEGDPHSITA

-542 SWTTEDGK
+542 SWTTVDGR
-550 IKLVWKESG
+550 IRLVWKESG
-559 GPEVVPPKRNGFGKM
+559 GPEVVPPRRNGFGRM

-588 TIEFAPEGVRC
+588 TIDFAPEGVSC
-599 VIEFPVRQANS
+599 VIEFPVRKTSS

>member
-1 MPGQRSKT
+1 
-9 EMSDIVTY
+9 MSEIVSY

-43 SDGLIAL
+43 SDALIAL

-58 IFDFLRKRPDIQGN
+58 IFGFLRKRPDIQGN
-72 SRRIGYL
+72 SRKIGYL

-94 LATLWWPIY
+94 LVTLWWPIY

-108 IKLVTAAVSVA
+108 IKLVTALVSVA

-134 PSLQDLE
+134 PSLKDLE
-141 RANDMLKAENVEL
+141 RANDMLKAENLQL
-154 SDKVGRT
+154 SDKVGRS
-161 RREVKQINER
+161 RREIRRINER

-195 HNPRFGRKPEEI
+195 HNPRFGKEADDVI
-207 LGCTDHDLMPEETAA
+207 GCTDQDLLPEETAA
-222 EMDEVKRQVLE
+222 DLEPVKRQVME

-244 DSEETGTISLDL
+244 DSEETGTVSLDL
-256 IVHPTRNSSGDID
+256 IVHPTRDSSGEID

-275 IDMTEKSLYEI
+275 IDMTEKNLYEI
-286 RLSSLARQL
+286 RLASLASQL

-316 DLNLKYVH
+316 DLDLKYIH

-339 KSDAEL
+339 KSDDEL
-345 FPEES
+345 FPEED
-350 QLKLIPA
+350 QLKLIPV

-373 MDMNGVNRSYNMRIE
+373 MDMNGVNRSYNMRME
-388 PARDKEGRITGLIG
+388 PSRDKEGRIAGLIG

-449 EDFVESFAA
+449 EEFVESFAA

-495 SPQIEIKGDSHSITA
+495 SPQIEIEGDPHSITA

-542 SWTTEDGK
+542 SWTTVDGK
-550 IKLVWKESG
+550 IRLVWKERG
-559 GPEVVPPKRNGFGKM
+559 GPEVVPPRRNGFGRM

-588 TIEFAPEGVRC
+588 NIDFAPEGVSC
-599 VIEFPVRQANS
+599 VIEFPVRKTTS